1 MATHYDIVRCGEVAS
16 TQDVANDRFSSTGAA
31 ALVVAA
37 RQVDGRGRQGRAWLE
52 PDRGMFSSLAY
63 ESRWASEDL
72 TLIPLTVA
80 VAVLEAIESAT
91 ATTVDLKWPN
101 DLLVDGKKIGGILV
115 EASGSRVTVGVG
127 VNLWWD
133 APPDFASAVFP
144 ADPGDAA
151 PERLAVAWAD
161 RLLELTAGAAMG
173 WPRDT
178 YVERCVTL
186 GSDVTWASGTG
197 RATGIGVDGS
207 LIVETSSGTVEVR
220 HGDVHL
226 SGSG

>member
-31 ALVVAA
+31 TLVVAA
-37 RQVDGRGRQGRAWLE
+37 RQVDGRGRQGRTWLE
-52 PDRGMFSSLAY
+52 PDRGLFSSLAY
-63 ESRWASEDL
+63 ESRWADGKL
-72 TLIPLTVA
+72 TLIPLAVA
-80 VAVLEAIESAT
+80 VAVAEAIEAAT
-91 ATTVDLKWPN
+91 RTTVDLKWPN

-133 APPDFASAVFP
+133 APPEFASAVFP
-144 ADPGDAA
+144 TDPGDAA
-151 PERLAVAWAD
+151 AEQLAVSWVD
-161 RLLELTAGAAMG
+161 RLLEVAAGAATG
-173 WPRDT
+173 WPRDA

-197 RATGIGVDGS
+197 RATGIGDDGS
-207 LIVETSSGTVEVR
+207 LTVETSSGTVEVR

-226 SGSG
+226 SDSG